1 MENLQINILS
11 EIHFKIV
18 DIDGV
23 LLKVYKDG
31 KIYRWLIC
39 GRWKLVSNV
48 NNHSKGYNMIRFNNK
63 CILRHRIMCYCFKE
77 LDLTDTKIQVD
88 HINHDKLNNN
98 IENLRLVT
106 HQQNHF
112 NRSNVK
118 GYYFNKREQKYRASI
133 KINQKEIHLGYY
145 NTEEEAR
152 EAYLRAKEVYHVI

>member
-1 MENLQINILS
+1 MKIEILS

-31 KIYRWLIC
+31 KIYRWMNY
-39 GRWKLVSNV
+39 GRWKLIPNV
-48 NNHSKGYNMIRFNNK
+48 NNHSNGYNQFGIHKKLFY
-63 CILRHRIMCYCFKE
+63 RHRIMCYCFKN
-77 LDLTDTKIQVD
+77 LDLSNTKIQVD

-98 IENLRLVT
+98 IENLRVVSN
-106 HQQNHF
+106 QQNNF

-118 GYYFNKREQKYRASI
+118 GYYFNKQLKKYKAQI

-145 NTEEEAR
+145 NTKEEAR
-152 EAYLRAKEVYHVI
+152 EAYLRAKEVHHII